1 MRKFYSFFSVI
12 LVAMI
17 VTSCGGTNKKVQ
29 ERGIEDIMHATVDVL
44 ADEKSSWDVV
54 VRFRKILVFAGINH
68 PCYTAAP
75 TLQPGCSVQDSGHD
89 RVVRFGLVGCLEVIR
104 RNSVRKSTRID
115 YLNSIVIYCKTD

>member
-44 ADEKSSWDVV
+44 ADE
-54 VRFRKILVFAGINH
+54 
-68 PCYTAAP
+68 
-75 TLQPGCSVQDSGHD
+75 
-89 RVVRFGLVGCLEVIR
+89 
-104 RNSVRKSTRID
+104 
-115 YLNSIVIYCKTD
+115 